1 MAYATQ
7 AQIQLA
13 AGGERELLQLADWE
27 GIGEISTEAI
37 EYAQAAADG
46 YFNSKFSL
54 RYAVP
59 IDLTSIAAA
68 QRDMVVRMAAHQ
80 AVIELRRARNA
91 ILPEHQATIDWI
103 NGWLAEVQDGRTR
116 LADPAPAKSDAIRSQ
131 VVVNTRDVNRDELK
145 GFT

>member
-13 AGGERELLQLADWE
+13 AGGLAELKQLADWD
-27 GIGEISTEAI
+27 GDGEVDDDAI

-54 RYAVP
+54 RYTVP
-59 IDLTSIAAA
+59 VELTDIAAT
-68 QRDMVVRMAAHQ
+68 QRDIVVRMAAHQ
-80 AVIELRRARNA
+80 AVIELRRARN
-91 ILPEHQATIDWI
+91 LLGPEHLATIEWI
-103 NGWLAEVQDGRTR
+103 NAWLLEVQEGKTR
-116 LADPAPAKSDAIRSQ
+116 LADPAPAKSDAVRSQ
-131 VVVNTRDVNRDELK
+131 TVVNNRDVSRENLK